1 VPMKEPKPIEIEAAQ
16 VEQLIGKAEKGTL
29 NAAEQ
34 RRLVPLLKTL
44 LWLERTLLWT
54 RISLAKLQR
63 ILFGK
68 KTEKR
73 RRKPKDLD
81 EGESG
86 DGNGS
91 GGPAGSGTGRGEDP
105 AAGNGPSARASH
117 GAERRGHGRRAAAHY
132 PGAEKSCARCRHTT
146 RGRAAPTV
154 DGVGFTARSH

>member
-1 VPMKEPKPIEIEAAQ
+1 MKDPKPIEIEAAE
-16 VEQLIGKAEKGTL
+16 VEQLIGKAEQGTL

-34 RRLVPLLKTL
+34 RQLVPLLKTL
-44 LWLERTLLWT
+44 LWLQRTLLST

-73 RRKPKDLD
+73 RRQPKDPD

-91 GGPAGSGTGRGEDP
+91 GGPAGSWHRQW
-105 AAGNGPSARASH
+105 
-117 GAERRGHGRRAAAHY
+117 
-132 PGAEKSCARCRHTT
+132 
-146 RGRAAPTV
+146 
-154 DGVGFTARSH
+154 